1 MISRRTLYSL
11 LTALLLTIG
20 LYLWNANRWDDCQR
34 YLAGDK
40 SLPSSQI
47 VESEGHSVEVPCEQ
61 WFLRQ
66 PSAILLL
73 CLLDLLL
80 IVVFVLNALSDVRNW
95 RQTRRYGR

>member
-1 MISRRTLYSL
+1 MISQRTLYL
-11 LTALLLTIG
+11 LLATLLLTTG

-34 YLAGDK
+34 YMAGDK

-61 WFLRQ
+61 WFPRQ
-66 PSAILLL
+66 SSAILLL

-80 IVVFVLNALSDVRNW
+80 IVVFVLNALSDVRGW
-95 RQTRRYGR
+95 RQSR